1 MYNDTAHA
9 ALAGM
14 RRVDRVRIVEGS
26 RLQFF
31 VDGVGHR
38 LPVSREVTPSVARV
52 LMQEYPYCVEL
63 TRKSAV

>member
-1 MYNDTAHA
+1 MYDDTAQA

-14 RRVDRVRIVEGS
+14 RRVDRVRIVEGA

-38 LPVSREVTPSVARV
+38 VPVSREVTPSVARA
-52 LMQEYPYCVEL
+52 LMQEYPHCVERAR
-63 TRKSAV
+63 TEAR